1 MVSFFSKVQWN
12 LFKYSNKFKR
22 FQLKMESN
30 EKNAAAIVALLLLKK
45 KKKKNEKKIHVVKI
59 LSGEEN

>member
-1 MVSFFSKVQWN
+1 MSFFSKVQWN

-30 EKNAAAIVALLLLKK
+30 EKNAAAIVASLLFKK
-45 KKKKNEKKIHVVKI
+45 KKIKKREKDPC
-59 LSGEEN
+59 G